1 MSAKKSAPPIDPGM
15 AVRIVDALERQ
26 AHQTQDLELKRI
38 LLNSGCEIM
47 DRVLKQQT
55 AARAA

>member
-15 AVRIVDALERQ
+15 ALRIVDALESQ
-26 AHQTQDLELKRI
+26 ANQTQDLELKRI
-38 LLNSGCEIM
+38 LLNSGCGILE
-47 DRVLKQQT
+47 RVLKQRA